1 MLYICYAYEESLL
14 SVCYQM
20 TSVDWFGSLF
30 KNETAE
36 SFRV

>member
-20 TSVDWFGSLF
+20 TSVDWFGLF
-30 KNETAE
+30 LKMKSAE